1 MTRLAILSDI
11 HGNLP
16 ALEAVIADMDQF
28 NPDHVIVAGDL
39 INTVPFD
46 AEVVSTIVRRGWTA
60 IRGNHE
66 FYMLDYG
73 TPRERSNMRNSPS
86 PAWLNKNLKEW
97 VPYLSAMP
105 DQLTL
110 YYRDAP
116 AVFVTHGL
124 PANPYDAPTRTTAN
138 ERVISWLKDIKETT
152 YICGHYHLSVDRHIG
167 QWHVLN
173 PGPVGAVMDGTHD
186 ACYLLLDAAGD
197 HWDTTFRRVPYDFS
211 RVEAAFQE
219 HNLDNILGVEGFLK
233 CEQLRRARPTIINF
247 NEWLTTNHP
256 GECWSYDRAYEY
268 CSLPLQAIWPTLS
281 ESYHIN
287 PDLPLPTTK
296 IPARNTD

>member
-28 NPDHVIVAGDL
+28 SPDHIIVVGDL

-46 AEVVSTIVRRGWTA
+46 AEVVATVVHRGWTA

-66 FYMLDYG
+66 FYLLDYG
-73 TPRERSNMRNSPS
+73 TPRELPNMKNSPS
-86 PAWLNKNLKEW
+86 PAWLNKNLKDW
-97 VPYLSAMP
+97 ISYLSAMP
-105 DQLTL
+105 DQLIL

-116 AVFVTHGL
+116 PVFVTHGL
-124 PANPYDAPTRTTAN
+124 PANPFNAVSRITPS
-138 ERVISWLKDIKETT
+138 ERVVSWLKDVKETT

-167 QWHVLN
+167 QQHILN
-173 PGPVGAVMDGTHD
+173 PGPVGAVMDGTHE

-197 HWDTTFRRVPYDFS
+197 HWDTTFRHIPYDFS
-211 RVEAAFQE
+211 RVELAFQE

-233 CEQLRRARPTIINF
+233 CEQLRRARPTIVSF
-247 NEWLTTNHP
+247 TDWLTASYP
-256 GECWSYDRAYEY
+256 DEDWSYERAYEY
-268 CSLPLQAIWPTLS
+268 CSLPLEAIWHTIS
-281 ESYHIN
+281 ESYHVN
-287 PDLPLPTTK
+287 PDIPLPITK
-296 IPARNTD
+296 ILTRNG